1 MLISDFLGAGAFE
14 ADISNLRIGGIS
26 RPELVELRDWW
37 VFFSLSLHPAH
48 GFGWEVFPDC
58 SLVLLGHHLCGAA
71 GSWGYGEG
79 CVATL
84 DSFVRGSSC

>member
-37 VFFSLSLHPAH
+37 VFFP
-48 GFGWEVFPDC
+48 FPCIRPMDSGGKSFLTAAWFC
-58 SLVLLGHHLCGAA
+58 WGTISVGLLGA
-71 GSWGYGEG
+71 GGMGKDVLPPWT
-79 CVATL
+79 AL
-84 DSFVRGSSC
+84 